1 MADAFG
7 RLNGSKRGTRLII
20 NADIFEDGFIRRVR
34 IGLFVSTIELLYA
47 ISTLVFVVAGLTMVG
62 MAMRAYVQ
70 TSRQAMLHLS
80 LGFSLAVAGA
90 AATMISAFV
99 NDFEGVKSL
108 LLVNSG
114 LTTFG
119 YLFVMYSLVTYE

>member
-1 MADAFG
+1 VPV
-7 RLNGSKRGTRLII
+7 I
-20 NADIFEDGFIRRVR
+20 E
-34 IGLFVSTIELLYA
+34 FVYA
-47 ISTLVFVVAGLTMVG
+47 VLTLVFVVAGLTMVG

-80 LGFSLAVAGA
+80 VGFALAVAGA
-90 AATMISAFV
+90 AATMISAFLTGF
-99 NDFEGVKSL
+99 DGTRGL

-119 YLFVMYSLVTYE
+119 YLFVMYSLVTYQS

>member
-1 MADAFG
+1 VSPNVPVIAVGVTTIEVLYA
-7 RLNGSKRGTRLII
+7 L
-20 NADIFEDGFIRRVR
+20 
-34 IGLFVSTIELLYA
+34 STILF
-47 ISTLVFVVAGLTMVG
+47 IVAGLTMVG

-90 AATMISAFV
+90 AATMISAFLL
-99 NDFEGVKSL
+99 DFDGVRSL

>member
-1 MADAFG
+1 VADAFG

>member
-1 MADAFG
+1 MG
-7 RLNGSKRGTRLII
+7 V
-20 NADIFEDGFIRRVR
+20 RVAH
-34 IGLFVSTIELLYA
+34 VSVPSVIELLYVV
-47 ISTLVFVVAGLTMVG
+47 STLVFVVAGLTMVG

-90 AATMISAFV
+90 AATMISAFLTE
-99 NDFEGVKSL
+99 FSGTRSL

-119 YLFVMYSLVTYE
+119 FLFVMYSLIVYE

>member
-1 MADAFG
+1 MAHAFAG
-7 RLNGSKRGTRLII
+7 AHVRRPAII
-20 NADIFEDGFIRRVR
+20 RKDIFERGFNTGVIVLDS
-34 IGLFVSTIELLYA
+34 IVSTVIELLYVV
-47 ISTLVFVVAGLTMVG
+47 STLVFAAAGLTVVG
-62 MAMRAYVQ
+62 MAVRAYAQ

-90 AATMISAFV
+90 TATMISAFIT
-99 NDFEGVKSL
+99 DFTGTRSL

-119 YLFVMYSLVTYE
+119 FLFVTYSLFVYE